1 MAATKRKNLR
11 KTTKRRVSDVLGPPT
26 DRLLIVELLKEMHH
40 IVLDTGAE
48 LGASEADSRR
58 ALVLAGEDNKRPRP
72 SVNATQPSYGLAGLL
87 TRWRFDKRYLRP
99 DGNPRALR
107 VKGKGATFES
117 LARVFAP
124 SLPVEEVVDMICE
137 NAEVIRL
144 KGNKIALLGSPVMI
158 SPKTPEV
165 MVASLITRFRR
176 LAKTVVYN
184 AAIPAHIKGTGR
196 FERMVTG
203 VLSEKEYVEFSQ
215 SVRLQMQ
222 ALSDQVDARLTQPEP
237 RPRRRGKKGKT
248 CGIGLYLFRDDDDIG

>member
-1 MAATKRKNLR
+1 MAVRKRKNDR
-11 KTTKRRVSDVLGPPT
+11 KKTKHRVSDVLGPPT

-40 IVLDTGAE
+40 IVLDTGAD

-58 ALVLAGEDNKRPRP
+58 ALVLAGEDSKRLRP
-72 SVNATQPSYGLAGLL
+72 SLNATQPSYGLAGLL
-87 TRWRFDKRYLRP
+87 ARWRFDKRYLRP
-99 DGNPRALR
+99 DGSPRALR

-124 SLPVEEVVDMICE
+124 NLPVEEVVDMICE
-137 NAEVIRL
+137 NAEVTRL
-144 KGNKIALLGSPVMI
+144 NGNKIALLGSPVMM

-165 MVASLITRFRR
+165 MIASLITRFRR
-176 LAKTVVYN
+176 LAETVVYN

-203 VLSEKEYVEFSQ
+203 VLSEKAYCEFSQ
-215 SVRLQMQ
+215 SVRQQMQ
-222 ALSDQVDARLTQPEP
+222 ALSDQVDGSLTQPEP
-237 RPRRRGKKGKT
+237 RSRSRGKKGRT